1 MIGTFQR
8 RNLLVDEVEIEAL
21 LLWNEIADII
31 QDEFVR
37 EMNHLVYKEA
47 RSCCEGFEM
56 DDLSQIH
63 HYCMMQ
69 DEEEIWVCHY
79 EQAKKKHLKLDKL
92 WSAIEKQIHKKLD
105 VYLEDSWLKYLL
117 HLVKVDSTSA
127 YLMYKNFE
135 RNQNENQDECLR
147 LGCYEY
153 Q

>member
-8 RNLLVDEVEIEAL
+8 RNLLVDEVEIAL
-21 LLWNEIADII
+21 LLRNEIADII
-31 QDEFVR
+31 QDEFAR

-47 RSCCEGFEM
+47 RNCCEGCEM

-69 DEEEIWVCHY
+69 DKEEIWVCHY
-79 EQAKKKHLKLDKL
+79 EEAKKHLKLDKL
-92 WSAIEKQIHKKLD
+92 WSAIEKQIHKKID

-117 HLVKVDSTSA
+117 HPVKVDSTSA

-135 RNQNENQDECLR
+135 RKQNENQDDCLR
-147 LGCYEY
+147 VGCYEY